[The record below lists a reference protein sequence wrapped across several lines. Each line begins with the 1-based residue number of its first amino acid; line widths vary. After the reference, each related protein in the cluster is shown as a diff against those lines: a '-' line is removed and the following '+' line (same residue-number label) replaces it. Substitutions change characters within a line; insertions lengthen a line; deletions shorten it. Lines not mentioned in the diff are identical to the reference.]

1 MERPSPK
8 LPERVIHGPDQLRQG
23 IERLQRQ
30 IGKLEAFD
38 PSSVSVRNAAETR
51 AMQAAIAE
59 SLAKTFGDG
68 TSEYNRYA
76 SAARLDHA
84 PNYISG
90 RPPVALIAEWIQDG
104 KAKSLA
110 LLNQAVKDLQ
120 EELAERG
127 EDPDEPAPSELVTS
141 NDLDRAEREK
151 ERKVKTK
158 TQEPKEKGMLKAE
171 GEGRQINNE

>member
-8 LPERVIHGPDQLRQG
+8 LPERVIHGSDQLRQG

-30 IGKLEAFD
+30 IGELEAFD

-127 EDPDEPAPSELVTS
+127 ENPAEPTPSELTS

-151 ERKVKTK
+151 KRKVKTK

-171 GEGRQINNE
+171 GEGRQINSE

>member
-23 IERLQRQ
+23 MERLQRQ
-30 IGKLEAFD
+30 IRELETFD
-38 PSSVSVRNAAETR
+38 PSLVRVRNAAETR

-59 SLAKTFGDG
+59 SLAKTFGNG

-90 RPPVALIAEWIQDG
+90 RPSDALVAEWIHDG
-104 KAKSLA
+104 TTKSLA
-110 LLNQAVKDLQ
+110 LLNQAGKDLQ

-127 EDPDEPAPSELVTS
+127 ENPAGPAASELVTS
-141 NDLDRAEREK
+141 DDLDPAEREK

-158 TQEPKEKGMLKAE
+158 TQEPKKKGMLKAE
-171 GEGRQINNE
+171 GEGRQMDNE

>member
-8 LPERVIHGPDQLRQG
+8 LPERAIHGPDQLRQG

-127 EDPDEPAPSELVTS
+127 ENTTEPAPSEPTS
-141 NDLDRAEREK
+141 HDLYRAEREK
-151 ERKVKTK
+151 ERTVKTK
-158 TQEPKEKGMLKAE
+158 TQEPKETGILKAE

>member
-8 LPERVIHGPDQLRQG
+8 RPERVIHGPDQLRQG
-23 IERLQRQ
+23 IERLKRQ
-30 IGKLEAFD
+30 IGELDAFD

-84 PNYISG
+84 PDYISG
-90 RPPVALIAEWIQDG
+90 RPRVTLVAEWIQDG

-127 EDPDEPAPSELVTS
+127 ENPAEPAPSDLVTS
-141 NDLDRAEREK
+141 EDLDRAEREK

-158 TQEPKEKGMLKAE
+158 TQEPKKKGMLKAE
-171 GEGRQINNE
+171 GEGRQMDNE

>member
-8 LPERVIHGPDQLRQG
+8 LPERVIHGSDQLRQG

-30 IGKLEAFD
+30 IGELEAFD

-59 SLAKTFGDG
+59 SLAKTFGDA

-127 EDPDEPAPSELVTS
+127 ENPTEPALPELTS
-141 NDLDRAEREK
+141 NDPDRTEREK
-151 ERKVKTK
+151 ERKVKSK
-158 TQEPKEKGMLKAE
+158 TQEPKEKRMLKAE

>member
-8 LPERVIHGPDQLRQG
+8 LPERVIHGSDQLRQG

-30 IGKLEAFD
+30 IGELEAFD

-127 EDPDEPAPSELVTS
+127 EKPTEPAPPELTS
-141 NDLDRAEREK
+141 NDPDRAEREK

>member
-8 LPERVIHGPDQLRQG
+8 LPERAIHGPDQLRQG

-127 EDPDEPAPSELVTS
+127 ENPAEPTPSELTS

-151 ERKVKTK
+151 KRKVKTK
-158 TQEPKEKGMLKAE
+158 TQEPKEKGMLKAV
-171 GEGRQINNE
+171 GVGRQINSE

>member
-8 LPERVIHGPDQLRQG
+8 LPERVIHGSDQLRQG

-30 IGKLEAFD
+30 IGELEAFD

-127 EDPDEPAPSELVTS
+127 ENPAEPTPSELTS

-151 ERKVKTK
+151 KRKVKTK

>member
-8 LPERVIHGPDQLRQG
+8 LPERVIHGSDQLRQG

-30 IGKLEAFD
+30 IGELEAFD

-127 EDPDEPAPSELVTS
+127 EKPTEPAPPELTS
-141 NDLDRAEREK
+141 NDPDRAEREK
-151 ERKVKTK
+151 ERKAKTK

-171 GEGRQINNE
+171 GEGRRINNE

>member
-8 LPERVIHGPDQLRQG
+8 LPERVIHGPDLLRQG

-30 IGKLEAFD
+30 IRELETFD
-38 PSSVSVRNAAETR
+38 PSLVRVRNAAETR

-59 SLAKTFGDG
+59 SLAKTFGNG

-90 RPPVALIAEWIQDG
+90 RPSDALVAEWIQDG
-104 KAKSLA
+104 KTKSLA

-127 EDPDEPAPSELVTS
+127 ENPAEPTPSELTS

-151 ERKVKTK
+151 KRKVKTK

>member
-1 MERPSPK
+1 
-8 LPERVIHGPDQLRQG
+8 
-23 IERLQRQ
+23 
-30 IGKLEAFD
+30 
-38 PSSVSVRNAAETR
+38 
-51 AMQAAIAE
+51 MQASIAE
-59 SLAKTFGDG
+59 YLAKTFGDG

-127 EDPDEPAPSELVTS
+127 ENPAEPTPSELTS

>member
-8 LPERVIHGPDQLRQG
+8 LPERAIHGPDQLRQG

-127 EDPDEPAPSELVTS
+127 ENSTEPAPSEPTS
-141 NDLDRAEREK
+141 NDLYRAEREK

>member
-8 LPERVIHGPDQLRQG
+8 LPERVVHGPDQLRQG

-30 IGKLEAFD
+30 IGQLEAFD

-59 SLAKTFGDG
+59 SLAKTFGDA

-104 KAKSLA
+104 KTKSLA

-127 EDPDEPAPSELVTS
+127 ENPTEPAPPELTS
-141 NDLDRAEREK
+141 NDPDRTEREK

-158 TQEPKEKGMLKAE
+158 KQEPKEKGILKAE